1 MRVHLFR
8 LPILIAPFVLLLLP
22 GVAAQAQW
30 GAGRTYRF
38 AATSNHNPEN
48 VAAGERQLWVR
59 VFPQASTTDFLEM
72 HFWASGGDP
81 PYEPL
86 AITEVAI
93 HDKIGLFDYV
103 VVVEFPSPEPVDF
116 DVIWDPAKPWLYTIR
131 SNPADPVYW
140 GVGHDDDFPL
150 VLLIHYYPDLTING
164 ISGMDLVFAALED
177 DHNVGDI
184 PVELSVAGFADNGAE
199 SFRLVKEELGS
210 GPIPGPEPATGGPA
224 AALAALAVLC
234 RRRSRARKRARRSPS
249 LRS

>member
-1 MRVHLFR
+1 VGGGPHLPVRGHLQPQSRERGRRRAPALGARV
-8 LPILIAPFVLLLLP
+8 
-22 GVAAQAQW
+22 
-30 GAGRTYRF
+30 
-38 AATSNHNPEN
+38 S
-48 VAAGERQLWVR
+48 AGEHDR
-59 VFPQASTTDFLEM
+59 FPRDALLGER
-72 HFWASGGDP
+72 GEP

-177 DHNVGDI
+177 AHHVGDI
-184 PVELSVAGFADNGAE
+184 PVELTVAGFADNGVE
-199 SFRLVKEELGS
+199 TFRLVKEELGS